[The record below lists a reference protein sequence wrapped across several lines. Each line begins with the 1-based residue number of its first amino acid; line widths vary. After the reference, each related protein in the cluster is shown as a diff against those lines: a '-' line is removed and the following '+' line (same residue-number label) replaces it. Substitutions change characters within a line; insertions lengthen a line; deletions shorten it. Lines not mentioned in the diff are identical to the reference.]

1 MWTEL
6 GLNIDN
12 IEDLGN
18 FLNGY
23 RSRHKYANGIKLKL
37 QIDGNTIS
45 TENGVVGVGF
55 LNDKWVNLE
64 SYGKKL
70 SHNGDY
76 FTRLSF
82 MYDKKTYDA
91 KFEKGGNVK
100 VIGVKSTPKSKFIG
114 ICGGIA
120 GGVALVA
127 GLSLMLLKRKK

>member
-12 IEDLGN
+12 TEDLGN

-23 RSRHKYANGIKLKL
+23 RSRHKYANAIKLKL
-37 QIDGNTIS
+37 RIDGNTIN

-55 LNDKWVNLE
+55 LNDKWVDLE

-70 SHNGDY
+70 SYNGDY

-100 VIGVKSTPKSKFIG
+100 VIGVKSTPKAKFIG
-114 ICGGIA
+114 ICGGVV
-120 GGVALVA
+120 GGIALVA